1 MLSLLSPQTLGFSP
15 QVSSASLSVP
25 CHSLTPPLPCD
36 LQPSFAFDGEWCDQ
50 FGTYLKVT
58 DAAITGRGAGGFDS
72 VPPGYTNGGVDT
84 RHHAGEDVAQYFA
97 QNRGANAFNPGLFSR
112 FDWTTDHDDTVY
124 MCQSVYDA
132 DSTAT
137 AANAEARRLPVPAVS
152 LPMPYEPHRAPTLAL
167 PSPCP
172 QPADVNDLD
181 GTGCGGAFPWSA
193 LTKKEEGRPCQ
204 AMPGIYNIPTGG
216 RLYWARRPS
225 ALLGSPPAAHLPLPT
240 RLCALLVGPAELH
253 VLKDWARRRVR
264 ASSGERSGC
273 RRWEAS
279 ALSSRVSSL
288 VWLGGL
294 NSSHRRGW
302 RPGDV

>member
-97 QNRGANAFNPGLFSR
+97 QNRGANDFNPGLFSR

-137 AANAEARRLPVPAVS
+137 AANAEASRLPVPAVS

-167 PSPCP
+167 PSPCARSP
-172 QPADVNDLD
+172 PMSTTSTAPAAVAPSR
-181 GTGCGGAFPWSA
+181 GPPSRRRRRGAHA
-193 LTKKEEGRPCQ
+193 RPCQ
-204 AMPGIYNIPTGG
+204 ASTTSQPEVASTGRAARPPCLAPPLQPT
-216 RLYWARRPS
+216 
-225 ALLGSPPAAHLPLPT
+225 SP
-240 RLCALLVGPAELH
+240 CQLVYVH
-253 VLKDWARRRVR
+253 CW
-264 ASSGERSGC
+264 
-273 RRWEAS
+273 
-279 ALSSRVSSL
+279 
-288 VWLGGL
+288 
-294 NSSHRRGW
+294 
-302 RPGDV
+302 